1 MSLWQSQASL
11 GRHCKVVVGVLKE
24 GIRHADSDL
33 NVALVEK
40 AFLLRVADCKTG
52 KFLSFFYLFCFGF

>member
-1 MSLWQSQASL
+1 M
-11 GRHCKVVVGVLKE
+11 VGVLKE
-24 GIRHADSDL
+24 DIRHADSDL

-52 KFLSFFYLFCFGF
+52 KFLSFFDLFCFVF